1 MERVCQAFMLQAQ
14 PGTTAAQMKEVTTW
28 LEQFQATTEAWQVAD
43 QLLAQ
48 PADGSTAVTTAAHI
62 FAAQTM
68 RAKIQ
73 YDWAE
78 LPAAS
83 HAQLRASLMGHI
95 LRFGRGPQPVLTQ
108 LAIAVGVLAL
118 HMEEWHATVVNDLIS
133 SLTTPAEEATA
144 KLPCLLE
151 LLTVLP
157 EEAENYKVAVLP
169 RRRQNFRAMLSAHS
183 PNVFTLLGQVCAQ
196 CEPQAGTEIGLVIL
210 DKMLRCVSSWLR
222 RHPPPDA
229 HLTSLPLLPFTFRA
243 LGSERLFDAAT
254 DLIVDMIH
262 HTAQSEDPNCQ
273 PLEVATLTQILQLVP
288 RVVLQ

>member
-73 YDWAE
+73 FDWAE

-95 LRFGRGPQPVLTQ
+95 LRFGRGSQPVLTHQ
-108 LAIAVGVLAL
+108 LA
-118 HMEEWHATVVNDLIS
+118 HHA
-133 SLTTPAEEATA
+133 
-144 KLPCLLE
+144 
-151 LLTVLP
+151 
-157 EEAENYKVAVLP
+157 
-169 RRRQNFRAMLSAHS
+169 R
-183 PNVFTLLGQVCAQ
+183 
-196 CEPQAGTEIGLVIL
+196 
-210 DKMLRCVSSWLR
+210 
-222 RHPPPDA
+222 
-229 HLTSLPLLPFTFRA
+229 
-243 LGSERLFDAAT
+243 
-254 DLIVDMIH
+254 
-262 HTAQSEDPNCQ
+262 
-273 PLEVATLTQILQLVP
+273 
-288 RVVLQ
+288 